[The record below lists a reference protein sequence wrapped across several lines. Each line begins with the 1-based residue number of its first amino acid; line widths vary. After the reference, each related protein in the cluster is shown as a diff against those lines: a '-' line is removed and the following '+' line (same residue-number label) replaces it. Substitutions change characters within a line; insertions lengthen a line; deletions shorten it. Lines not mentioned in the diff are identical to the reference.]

1 MSTSLKKILIIE
13 DDDFLR
19 SLIVI
24 KLQSVG
30 TFSVDA
36 ASDGK
41 VGIDKITKN
50 IPDLVILDLMLPVMN
65 GFDVLR
71 TLRTD
76 SSTKNVPVIVFS
88 NMSDDTDMKMCLDLG
103 ITDYMIKSNF
113 TLDELVEKI
122 NMVLK

>member
-1 MSTSLKKILIIE
+1 MEPSLKKIIMIIE

-19 SLIVI
+19 SLAVT
-24 KLQSVG
+24 KLQSSGFDVE
-30 TFSVDA
+30 S
-36 ASDGK
+36 ASNGQDGLAK
-41 VGIDKITKN
+41 LQSSSA
-50 IPDLVILDLMLPVMN
+50 DLLILDLMLPVMN

-71 TLRTD
+71 TLRND
-76 SSTKNVPVIVFS
+76 PQYKNLPVIVFS
-88 NMSDDTDMKMCLDLG
+88 NMGEEKDIKICLDLG